1 MFVGLQLIRTG
12 YEKEK
17 SQPQCSEVTK
27 ETIYV
32 IQTGR
37 CRRLFQ
43 GARSTVYKA
52 APGNATFKLIK
63 FILMELEVTGSTPAY
78 GFYLPGITELLFI
91 PLPLAG
97 KMKHYLKA
105 F

>member
-1 MFVGLQLIRTG
+1 MFVVLWLIRTG

-27 ETIYV
+27 EMNYV
-32 IQTGR
+32 IQTGQ

-52 APGNATFKLIK
+52 ARENAAFKLIK
-63 FILMELEVTGSTPAY
+63 FILMELEVTGSTLGMA
-78 GFYLPGITELLFI
+78 FICPG
-91 PLPLAG
+91 
-97 KMKHYLKA
+97 
-105 F
+105 